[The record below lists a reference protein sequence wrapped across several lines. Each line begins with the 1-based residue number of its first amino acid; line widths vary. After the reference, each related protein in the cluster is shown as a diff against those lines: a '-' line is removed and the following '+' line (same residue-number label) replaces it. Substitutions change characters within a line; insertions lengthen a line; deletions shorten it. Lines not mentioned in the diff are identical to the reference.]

1 MTASNNN
8 HQLIVLT
15 SERNS
20 ATRWSFAERPTL
32 VADTESGLLLVLV
45 ANQTV
50 AAISL
55 SRLIYYTLI
64 GPDGNVVI
72 QD

>member
-1 MTASNNN
+1 MTANDNN

-15 SERNS
+15 SERDR
-20 ATRWSFAERPTL
+20 ATRWSFTERPTL
-32 VADTESGLLLVLV
+32 VENTESGLLLVLI

-64 GPDGNVVI
+64 GPDGSVVI